1 MKKILFILVIFLN
14 FSYLA
19 FSQKNIQI
27 ANISQER
34 IFVHQNTSFLITGEH
49 LYYKVYCLNNET
61 NNLSNFS
68 KIAYIELINSDR
80 NTVFKHK
87 IILKNGIGNGDYF
100 ISTALES
107 GNYKIIA
114 YTQWMRNSDLQNFY
128 QNDISIINPFQE
140 NQKSILNNPS
150 ISQND
155 KEDFSV
161 DTNKPLKE
169 ESTDNKYISLLIN
182 PKSFANREK
191 ATLNIHALMD
201 DISYGNYSISVR
213 KMDDLKTPVRNTSTT
228 YMDSFNSKTSSS
240 SLSNNP
246 IEYLPE
252 LRGELLTGS
261 VVLKENSSP
270 ANNIKVALSIPG
282 KNYLFKIANTNK
294 KGIYYF
300 NIGEEYDFE
309 NANFQILDSD
319 RDKYTLTIGQ
329 QLPLDYSGIDFY
341 NFKINP
347 SEKDLILRHSI
358 ANQIENAYA
367 TKKQDSIKSIKT
379 ITPFYS
385 NESTDYI
392 LDDYTRF
399 KTLKET
405 FIEIIPEVYSRQR
418 NGVMTFHVR
427 IYEKEIESGLSPL
440 VLVDGILIQDQ
451 TELLDFDSSKIEK
464 ISVVDDMYMYGS
476 KLFEGIISISTFNGD
491 FRSSVSNDAIK
502 NTKLSKPLV
511 SKKYFNQ
518 VYNDQSK
525 NNRIPDFRRQLLW
538 IPELKLQKTDT
549 NITFFTSD
557 INGDFE
563 ICLEGF
569 TLEGQPVSLRQVITV
584 K

>member
-49 LYYKVYCLNNET
+49 LYYKVYCLNNEI

-114 YTQWMRNSDLQNFY
+114 YTQWMRNSDIQNFY

-140 NQKSILNNPS
+140 NQKSILN
-150 ISQND
+150 
-155 KEDFSV
+155 
-161 DTNKPLKE
+161 
-169 ESTDNKYISLLIN
+169 LLIN

-213 KMDDLKTPVRNTSTT
+213 KMDDMKTPVRNTSTT

-392 LDDYTRF
+392 LDD
-399 KTLKET
+399 
-405 FIEIIPEVYSRQR
+405 QR

-491 FRSSVSNDAIK
+491 FQSSVSNDAIK

-549 NITFFTSD
+549 NITFYTSD

>member
-1 MKKILFILVIFLN
+1 MKKTLFILIIFLN
-14 FSYLA
+14 FSYLT
-19 FSQKNIQI
+19 FSQENI
-27 ANISQER
+27 AQER
-34 IFVHQNTSFLITGEH
+34 IFVHQNTSFLITGEY
-49 LYYKVYCLNNET
+49 LYYKVYCINNET

-68 KIAYIELINSDR
+68 KIAYVELINSNR

-100 ISTALES
+100 IPTSLNS

-114 YTQWMRNSDLQNFY
+114 YTQWMRNSDIQNFY

-140 NQKSILNNPS
+140 NQKSILNDPS
-150 ISQND
+150 FSQNNNISID
-155 KEDFSV
+155 S
-161 DTNKPLKE
+161 NKTRKE
-169 ESTDNKYISLLIN
+169 ESIDNKYFSLQIN
-182 PKSFANREK
+182 PKSFATRK
-191 ATLNIHALMD
+191 KVTLNIHALMD
-201 DISYGNYSISVR
+201 GISYGNYSISVR
-213 KMDDLKTPVRNTSTT
+213 KIDNLKIPVRNTSTT
-228 YMDSFNSKTSSS
+228 YMNSFKNKTSYSS
-240 SLSNNP
+240 PSNNP
-246 IEYLPE
+246 VEYLPE

-261 VVLKENSSP
+261 VVLKENGSP

-300 NIGEEYDFE
+300 NIGEEYDYE

-319 RDKYTLTIGQ
+319 RDKYTLIIDK
-329 QLPLDYSGIDFY
+329 QLSLDYSGIDFF
-341 NFKINP
+341 NFTINP
-347 SEKDLILRHSI
+347 SEKDLILMHSI

-367 TKKQDSIKSIKT
+367 IKKLDSIKSLKT
-379 ITPFYS
+379 ITPFFS
-385 NESTDYI
+385 NKSTDYV

-418 NGVMTFHVR
+418 NGVITFHVR
-427 IYEKEIESGLSPL
+427 IYGKEIESGLSPL

-451 TELLDFDSSKIEK
+451 TELFDFESSKIEK

-491 FRSSVSNDAIK
+491 FQSSVSNDAIK

-525 NNRIPDFRRQLLW
+525 TVRIPDFRRQLLW

-549 NITFFTSD
+549 NITFYTSD
-557 INGDFE
+557 IYGDFE

-569 TLEGQPVSLRQVITV
+569 TLKGQPVSLRQVITV
-584 K
+584 KKPKK